1 MSYLWIQNPEIS
13 SPPESIIDY
22 FVYED
27 GLEIFECALFLL
39 ENQSFAVVRFSTE
52 NKEDEKVGVTEVEE
66 FDFKEEAVKLFFE
79 LTKKEI

>member
-13 SPPESIIDY
+13 SAPESVIDH
-22 FVYED
+22 FIYED
-27 GLEIFECALFLL
+27 GLEVFECALFLL
-39 ENQSFAVVRFSTE
+39 ENQNFAVVRFSTE

-66 FDFKEEAVKLFFE
+66 FDFKEEAAKLFFE